1 MNYLSTNLKSLKV
14 YNSINELKRRQPKA
28 AMGPVNRMRA
38 IFVLDTPTEHS
49 EQLYIPDTL
58 LLYNLLIQ

>member
-1 MNYLSTNLKSLKV
+1 
-14 YNSINELKRRQPKA
+14 
-28 AMGPVNRMRA
+28 MGPVNRMRA

-49 EQLYIPDTL
+49 EQLYTTDTL